1 MQIIKIDQEA
11 HDKSHWSSSERKNV
25 ALIVDFVQ
33 HLMNDHDFDYV
44 LETFE
49 SGSYLQ
55 HNRNIPD
62 GIPGVVQ
69 YVKRLSKRFPD
80 YTYDVKRI
88 FADGDIVV
96 FHSHATI
103 RTSHRGNDRKG
114 FNITDVWK
122 IREGKIVEHWD
133 AVQPLDAFMRFFV
146 WLTGGAIRN
155 GNGVF

>member
-1 MQIIKIDQEA
+1 MQTIKIDQAA
-11 HDKSHWSSSERKNV
+11 HDKSHWSPSERENV

-49 SGSYLQ
+49 SGAYVQ
-55 HNRNIPD
+55 HNRNISD
-62 GIPGVVQ
+62 GISGVVQ
-69 YVKRLSKRFPD
+69 YVQRLSKRFPD

-146 WLTGGAIRN
+146 WLTGGTIRN
-155 GNGVF
+155 ANGVF